1 MPDQPRPSRNRR
13 WTGLGAIKGRI
24 PLNRVRKWLTWP
36 SRASKGQRWFVVLLL
51 AAALALLLF
60 PSNLIRTRDYSVGD
74 VVARDIKASRTYLVE
89 DAEATETRRQEVAA
103 GVLTVYD
110 LDDKL
115 IDQIK
120 EQTRQAFDLTRT
132 PRLPDETINLRS
144 EFEAAVGLELD
155 DESWLLLEKAGYRVE
170 IEEALN
176 RILRGLLGLGVV
188 ASPEILSPDEDRGLT
203 IRRLKN
209 GEEKEIRLVS
219 QIRDLRA
226 ANRRIAA
233 EAGSLI
239 LGPPGLNDSLQELVA
254 HLATQ
259 RLRPNL
265 TPNRHETDRRRQKAR
280 ESVGAVFQQVLKGE
294 MLAREGEIVTPQIQA
309 RLIKESQAKREG
321 RAWMRVIGMFL
332 LLVVLLR
339 TLYLDRLMTS
349 RGRRLEG
356 KDLVFIAATIF
367 FVFLLSRLG
376 LPFLAEL
383 ARPWPSLEPQSLA
396 AALPVAVGAM
406 LVSSL
411 LGLGAALL
419 TGLVTAF
426 LAAQLTELRL
436 EFFALFLASSIT
448 AARAVVITRNRSAT
462 IKAGLWAGL
471 VGLLMVVAIRL
482 VETDLLRLA
491 TPFEMGAALIGGLLA
506 GVIVI
511 GLTPLVEILFG
522 YTTDAKLGE
531 LVNLDQPVLKEFLF
545 QAPGSYHH
553 SIIVGNMVEAAAETI
568 GANPLLAK
576 VAAYYHDVGKVKK
589 PLYFIENQTTGEN
602 KHEKLAPS
610 MSSLVLI
617 AHVKDGI
624 EIARKAKLGKGIED
638 IIAQHHGTSLI
649 TYFYDKALKLKG
661 SQEPVNIDDFR
672 YPGPKPQTKE
682 AGLVMLGDQVE
693 AVCKTLTDPT
703 PARVQGIVQRII
715 NRAFSDGQLSDC
727 ELTLKDLHA
736 IAKSFNKVL
745 NGIFHQRVAYP
756 AHPTQGG
763 EAKRKAN
770 GDSTPQRPISGPGR
784 HEGDQAKDKNNLKR
798 LGIS

>member
-1 MPDQPRPSRNRR
+1 MPDRPRPSRNHR
-13 WTGLGAIKGRI
+13 WIGGRAIKGLVPLGRI
-24 PLNRVRKWLTWP
+24 REWLGWPL
-36 SRASKGQRWFVVLLL
+36 RASKGQRWFVALLL

-60 PSNLIRTRDYSVGD
+60 PSNLIRTREYPVGD

-115 IDQIK
+115 IDQIE
-120 EQTRQAFDLTRT
+120 EQTRQAFDLARA

-170 IEEALN
+170 IEEALT

-188 ASPEILSPDEDRGLT
+188 ASPEILAPDEGRGLT

-209 GEEKEIRLVS
+209 GEEEEIRFVS
-219 QIRDLRA
+219 QIRDLGA
-226 ANRRIAA
+226 ADRRIAA
-233 EAGSLI
+233 EANGLT

-254 HLATQ
+254 HLTSQ
-259 RLRPNL
+259 LLRPNL
-265 TPNRHETDRRRQKAR
+265 TPNRHETDQRRQKAR

-309 RLIKESQAKREG
+309 RLTKESQAKREG
-321 RAWMRVIGMFL
+321 RAWMRVVGMFL

-339 TLYLDRLMTS
+339 TLYLGRLMAS

-356 KDLVFIAATIF
+356 KDLLFIAATIF

-383 ARPWPSLEPQSLA
+383 ARPWPSIDAQSLA

-448 AARAVVITRNRSAT
+448 AARAVAITRNRSAT

-482 VETDLLRLA
+482 VETDLLRLT
-491 TPFEMGAALIGGLLA
+491 TPFEMGAALLGGLLA
-506 GVIVI
+506 GIIVI

-624 EIARKAKLGKGIED
+624 EIARKAKLGKEIED

-693 AVCKTLTDPT
+693 AACKTLTDST

-727 ELTLKDLHA
+727 ELTLKDLNA

-756 AHPTQGG
+756 AHPAQGG
-763 EAKRKAN
+763 ETKRKVN
-770 GDSTPQRPISGPGR
+770 GDSAPQRPVSGPDR
-784 HEGDQAKDKNNLKR
+784 LEGDQAKDKNNLRR